1 MNKIIIGIYS
11 FFTLLLDTKESDM
24 KSESDS
30 KLERSISDT
39 GAPGKEEDTE
49 DSKRK
54 MSIMTEEKVQT
65 GTVSFGH

>member
-1 MNKIIIGIYS
+1 
-11 FFTLLLDTKESDM
+11 M

-65 GTVSFGH
+65 GTVSFDHL